1 VTVDWTKRAGYLAK
15 HGVTVTQASEAL
27 TDPDAVVFD
36 PDYNSRTGE
45 GVRTIG
51 FSPSAA
57 SVTTVIT
64 YVMDGVTHG
73 ASAWK
78 SNSRDRRYYYQGG
91 PDE

>member
-1 VTVDWTKRAGYLAK
+1 VDWTKRGEYLAK
-15 HGVTVTQASEAL
+15 HGLTVTQVSEAL

-57 SVTTVIT
+57 SVMTVIT

-78 SNSRDRRYYYQGG
+78 SNSRDRRYYHQGG

>member
-1 VTVDWTKRAGYLAK
+1 MDWTKRGEYLAK
-15 HGVTVTQASEAL
+15 HGLTVTQVSEAL

-57 SVTTVIT
+57 SVMTVIT

-78 SNSRDRRYYYQGG
+78 SNSRDRRYYHQGG

>member
-1 VTVDWTKRAGYLAK
+1 MVWTKRGEYLAK

-57 SVTTVIT
+57 
-64 YVMDGVTHG
+64 
-73 ASAWK
+73 
-78 SNSRDRRYYYQGG
+78 
-91 PDE
+91 

>member
-1 VTVDWTKRAGYLAK
+1 VVVDWGKRGEYIAK
-15 HGVTVTQASEAL
+15 HGVTAVQASEAL

-57 SVTTVIT
+57 SVLTVIT
-64 YVMDGVTHG
+64 YVIDGVTHG

-78 SNSRDRRYYYQGG
+78 SNGRDRRYYRQGG

>member
-1 VTVDWTKRAGYLAK
+1 MVVDWSKRGEHIAK
-15 HGVTVTQASEAL
+15 HGVTAVQASEAL

-36 PDYNSRTGE
+36 PDYNSRNGE
-45 GVRTIG
+45 GIRTIG

-57 SVTTVIT
+57 SVLTVIT
-64 YVMDGVTHG
+64 YVMDGIAHG

-78 SNSRDRRYYYQGG
+78 SNSRDRRYYRQGG

>member
-1 VTVDWTKRAGYLAK
+1 MTVDWTKRGEYLAK

-57 SVTTVIT
+57 SVMTVIT
-64 YVMDGVTHG
+64 YVMDGVTNG

>member
-1 VTVDWTKRAGYLAK
+1 VTVDWTKRGEYLAK
-15 HGVTVTQASEAL
+15 HGVTITQASEAL

-57 SVTTVIT
+57 SVMTVIT

-78 SNSRDRRYYYQGG
+78 SNSRDRRHYHQGG

>member
-1 VTVDWTKRAGYLAK
+1 MDWTKRGEYLAK
-15 HGVTVTQASEAL
+15 HGVTVTQVSEAL

-57 SVTTVIT
+57 SVMTVIT

-78 SNSRDRRYYYQGG
+78 SNSRDRRYYHQGG

>member
-1 VTVDWTKRAGYLAK
+1 MTVDWTKRAGYLAK